1 MRKLASAAAITAV
14 ALAIITEAAAQPL
27 ECRGAQKPA
36 QVAEVIFGR
45 NIGSRTRVSERDW
58 SRFVDREIAPRFPDG
73 LTVLNGNGQWR
84 EPGSGKII
92 REPNKIVQIALPGQA
107 EDFSRLDEIAEAYKR
122 RFKQH
127 SVGVIVRPA
136 CVSF

>member
-1 MRKLASAAAITAV
+1 MI
-14 ALAIITEAAAQPL
+14 ALAGPCISEAVAQPL
-27 ECRGAQKPA
+27 ECRGAQKLS
-36 QVAEVIFGR
+36 QVVELIFGR
-45 NIGSRTRVSERDW
+45 NIGSRTGVSEREW

-73 LTVLNGNGQWR
+73 LTILNGSGQWR

-107 EDFSRLDEIAEAYKR
+107 EDFARLDEIAEAYKR

>member
-1 MRKLASAAAITAV
+1 MI
-14 ALAIITEAAAQPL
+14 ALAWPCISEAGAQPL
-27 ECRGAQKPA
+27 QCRGAQKLS
-36 QVAEVIFGR
+36 QVVELIFGR
-45 NIGSRTRVSERDW
+45 NIGSRTRVSEREW
-58 SRFVDREIAPRFPDG
+58 SRFLDREIAPRFPDG
-73 LTVLNGNGQWR
+73 LTVLNGSGQWR

-92 REPNKIVQIALPGQA
+92 REPNKIVQIALPGRA
-107 EDFSRLDEIAEAYKR
+107 EDFGRLDEIAEAYKR